1 MAYDYI
7 NFICQLSSSPG
18 LYATLSE
25 CQSAVSDGTVQPVLK
40 LTPLWDIEKKTSMP
54 LVINKLGDNYKQ
66 IFFEGKDQVNEDWT
80 ITSPVLTEI
89 QCNTLLNQLL
99 NLATKSFLWSPSEA
113 IPYKSYTC
121 DEWKKNRLGTNAYQ
135 IKGVFKM
142 TILENSLLV
151 PPLPPSP
158 PPNNDSNVILFLKS
172 VFNNTTNIID
182 SSPNAKS
189 IDVFGTA
196 TISTAQSKYNGSS
209 IYFDGSINCYI
220 ATPGDSI
227 YTLGMDNFTLEMWI
241 YPFTSSPNGIMGW
254 NNSITLG
261 NMVTGN
267 PAYSDFGGSFSWW
280 RQNGAVNALQNLTI
294 NTWQHHALVR
304 DGNNYRWY
312 LNGILTRSFTSTE
325 SLTGS
330 RICIGT
336 NAASSNF
343 LAFAQ
348 FYLSHLRLTK
358 AIRYTA
364 NFNPETDTG
373 LNV

>member
-241 YPFTSSPNGIMGW
+241 YPTSPRPYIMGW
-254 NNSITLG
+254 NSVPYVPNSTAPSYSNIG
-261 NMVTGN
+261 NNFAWWTPSGQGN
-267 PAYSDFGGSFSWW
+267 
-280 RQNGAVNALQNLTI
+280 LQNLTI

-336 NAASSNF
+336 LTYVNYFSE
-343 LAFAQ
+343 

-358 AIRYTA
+358 AIRYTV

>member
-1 MAYDYI
+1 MNI
-7 NFICQLSSSPG
+7 LGNG
-18 LYATLSE
+18 LLLPSL
-25 CQSAVSDGTVQPVLK
+25 AV
-40 LTPLWDIEKKTSMP
+40 
-54 LVINKLGDNYKQ
+54 
-66 IFFEGKDQVNEDWT
+66 
-80 ITSPVLTEI
+80 
-89 QCNTLLNQLL
+89 
-99 NLATKSFLWSPSEA
+99 
-113 IPYKSYTC
+113 
-121 DEWKKNRLGTNAYQ
+121 
-135 IKGVFKM
+135 
-142 TILENSLLV
+142 
-151 PPLPPSP
+151 SP
-158 PPNNDSNVILFLKS
+158 PPIIDDSNVILFIKGQG
-172 VFNNTTNIID
+172 TNGSTSIID
-182 SSPNAKS
+182 SSPNPKS
-189 IDVFGTA
+189 IGVFGTA
-196 TISTAQSKYNGSS
+196 KISTAQSKYNGSS
-209 IYFDGSINCYI
+209 IYFDGSTNCYMG
-220 ATPGDSI
+220 TSVDSV
-227 YTLGMDNFTLEMWI
+227 YTLSADNFTLEMWI